1 MYAMPLT
8 RVIALILALGATTS
22 LVSAETIRIEP
33 VTIPEW
39 KAVYGRVEARDE
51 VPARARIGGTLVA
64 LTVTEGDIVKAGD
77 VIATVKDDKNDFQIA
92 ASDAELSGLKASM
105 ENAQAELA
113 RGEEL
118 IKRGVTTAQRLDA
131 LRTQVDVL
139 RNQIASAEAQRSVI
153 VQQGKEGSVLSPTSG
168 MVLSVPVTRDAVV
181 MAGETVATIG
191 GGGFFLRLA
200 IPERHAGLLK
210 EGASIEIETGDGN
223 GGNSAGRLAKIYPQI
238 DNGRVIAD
246 VEVADLPKAFVNK
259 RLLVRVPVG
268 SRQALMVPQAALSTR
283 FGVDYLTVANGG
295 TSAERAVVTARP
307 VMVDGVSM
315 TEILTGLNAGDEVL
329 LP

>member
-8 RVIALILALGATTS
+8 RVIALALALGATTT

-51 VPARARIGGTLVA
+51 VPARARIGGTLIE
-64 LTVTEGDIVKAGD
+64 LKVTEGNMVKAGD

-92 ASDAELSGLKASM
+92 ASEAELSGLLASM
-105 ENAQAELA
+105 ENAQSELA

-139 RNQIASAEAQRSVI
+139 RNQIASARAQRSVV
-153 VQQGKEGSVLSPTSG
+153 VQQGKEGSVLAPTAG
-168 MVLSVPVTRDAVV
+168 MVLSVPVTRDAVI

-200 IPERHAGLLK
+200 IPERHADLLK
-210 EGASIEIETGDGN
+210 EGATIEIETGN
-223 GGNSAGRLAKIYPQI
+223 GKNEVGRLAKIYPQI

-246 VEVADLPKAFVNK
+246 VEVENLATAFVNK

-268 SRQALMVPQAALSTR
+268 ERQALLVPQAALSSR
-283 FGVDYLTVANGG
+283 FGVDYLSVASGEA
-295 TSAERAVVTARP
+295 TAERAVVTAKP
-307 VMVDGVSM
+307 VIVNGVSM
-315 TEILTGLNAGDEVL
+315 AEILTGLNAGDEVVI
-329 LP
+329 P